1 MTSNEDYWNH
11 QMPPVPQSISQSAD
25 PQPQTQPADLQRGL
39 QVPSQEQQGGAEQ
52 VQTSAQ
58 PQPAP
63 QPAAQ
68 PQPAVQPTPQPS
80 PARPEPS
87 ARAQTAPQ
95 AFQTPAGAPV
105 GGPSGSPYAS
115 AKQFSATEA
124 QQKSGRGWIVAIVAI
139 VCLFAFMAFS
149 VKACNDSMSSIS
161 TLGGKGLSDLNEDAV
176 AILELDGTIQ
186 YDGSACS
193 PEGFKDLLDQA
204 QDDEHVKALVIRVNS
219 GGGTATAG
227 EEMAEYLRQF
237 EKPVVISSAS
247 INASAAYEI
256 SAQADYIYV
265 AKSTEIGSIGTA
277 MEVTDLSG
285 LMEKLGI
292 RMETIT
298 SADSKDSSYGYRPLS
313 DEERAYYQRM
323 IDQINDM
330 FIENVAEGRHMDV
343 DKVRKLATGLVF
355 TGVDSIDNGL
365 ADEIGTREDA
375 IKKAAE
381 LAGITDYTTVNLSM
395 TTYDLSELAYLLGE
409 DRSATR
415 DLITLLEK
423 AEQGSNLH

>member
-1 MTSNEDYWNH
+1 MTSSEDYWNH
-11 QMPPVPQSISQSAD
+11 QMPPVPQSISHSAD
-25 PQPQTQPADLQRGL
+25 PLPQTQPADSQREL

-63 QPAAQ
+63 QPASQPQPQPTAAQPQTSARPTAAQAQASAQPQPQPAAQPAAAQ
-68 PQPAVQPTPQPS
+68 PQPAAQSTPQPS

-87 ARAQTAPQ
+87 ARVQAAPQ
-95 AFQTPAGAPV
+95 AFRTPAGTPV

-115 AKQFSATEA
+115 AKQFSATGV

-193 PEGFKDLLDQA
+193 PEGFKELLDQA

-298 SADSKDSSYGYRPLS
+298 SADS
-313 DEERAYYQRM
+313 
-323 IDQINDM
+323 
-330 FIENVAEGRHMDV
+330 
-343 DKVRKLATGLVF
+343 
-355 TGVDSIDNGL
+355 
-365 ADEIGTREDA
+365 
-375 IKKAAE
+375 
-381 LAGITDYTTVNLSM
+381 
-395 TTYDLSELAYLLGE
+395 
-409 DRSATR
+409 
-415 DLITLLEK
+415 
-423 AEQGSNLH
+423 